1 MLHFDVHNG
10 SISLMEQYLP
20 LSNIRSYLKTHP
32 WLTFRANFQNQA
44 SPMLWM
50 MLGECAS
57 KCDHIAGVP
66 LRPALAAEL
75 YKIYLAKGALA
86 TTAIEGNTLT
96 EQEVRQHLDGKL
108 QLSPSREYLAQEID
122 NIVAGCNS
130 IYSELGLHKTPSLT
144 ADRIVEL
151 NRSVLDKLT
160 LEEGVTPGEIRRHNV
175 TVGRY
180 RGAPAEDCRYLLERL
195 CEWLA
200 SKDFQARAGIEIPY
214 AILKAILAHL
224 YLAWIHPF
232 GDGNGRTARLVEFQ
246 ILISSGV
253 PAPAAHLLSNHYNQ
267 TRSEYYRQL
276 DSASKSG
283 GDVLPFI
290 MYAVKGF
297 VDQLRTQLE
306 EIRSMQL
313 DVTWRN
319 YVHEMFRDKMGV
331 TQNRRRHLALD
342 LSQLGRPVPLAKI
355 PEISPRLASAYAKRT
370 RTTVLRDVNALLAS
384 NLLVKEASGYRA
396 KKEVIAAF
404 LPLRAQPKVE

>member
-1 MLHFDVHNG
+1 MN
-10 SISLMEQYLP
+10 QYLP

-32 WLTFRANFQNQA
+32 WLTFRADFQRQA
-44 SPMLWM
+44 GPPLWI
-50 MLGECAS
+50 MLGECGS

-75 YKIYLAKGALA
+75 YRIYLAKGVLA

-96 EQEVRQHLDGKL
+96 EQEVRQHLEGKL
-108 QLSPSREYLAQEID
+108 QLPPSREYLAQEID
-122 NIVAGCNS
+122 NVVAGCNS
-130 IYSELGLHKTPSLT
+130 IHEELAAGKPPSLT

-151 NRSVLDKLT
+151 NRTVLYKLA
-160 LEEGVTPGEIRRHNV
+160 LEDGVKPGEIRRHNV

-180 RGAPAEDCRYLLERL
+180 RGAPAEDCQYLLERL

-200 SKDFQARAGIEIPY
+200 SDDFQSRTGLEIPS

-253 PAPAAHLLSNHYNQ
+253 PAPSAHLLSNHYNQ
-267 TRSEYYRQL
+267 TRTEYYRQL

-283 GDVLPFI
+283 GDVLPFV
-290 MYAVKGF
+290 MYAVKGL
-297 VDQLRTQLE
+297 VDQLRDQVAS
-306 EIRSMQL
+306 IRDMQL

-319 YVHEMFRDKMGV
+319 YVHEMFRDKTGI

-342 LSQLGRPVPLAKI
+342 LSQRGETVPLAKI
-355 PEISPRLASAYAKRT
+355 PEVSPRLARAYAKRT
-370 RTTVLRDVNALLAS
+370 RTTVLRDVNALVAS
-384 NLLVKEASGYRA
+384 GLLVKEATGYRA
-396 KKEVIAAF
+396 KREVIEAF
-404 LPLRAQPKVE
+404 LPLRALPKV